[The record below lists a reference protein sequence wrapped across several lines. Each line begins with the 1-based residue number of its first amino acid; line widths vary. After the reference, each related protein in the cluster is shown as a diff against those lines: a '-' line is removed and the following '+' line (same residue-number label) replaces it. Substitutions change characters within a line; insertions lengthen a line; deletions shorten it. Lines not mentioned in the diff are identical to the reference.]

1 MNYRRSDWCVSEVV
15 AIHFDMAT
23 AVVADVV
30 AHAVADVVA
39 DVVAAVSAVV
49 AAAVIMTKMLLMKT
63 WRRMMNVD

>member
-1 MNYRRSDWCVSEVV
+1 MNYRHSDWCVSEVV

-23 AVVADVV
+23 AV
-30 AHAVADVVA
+30 VADVVA

-49 AAAVIMTKMLLMKT
+49 AAAVIMTKMLLMMT